1 MVAFVGHPKHRRR
14 YLPVWLM
21 RRLNGEAVPRPM
33 MQTVLSFGNMFRC
46 RPGGCR
52 PGPGLCGGIR
62 PAGVVANTVGDLVRQ
77 RQVGWF
83 GRNVASWRLGVALLT
98 ALGLLRPRDLPH
110 PGWSSF
116 ADWQFWLAAGSFMN
130 VGLSARAV
138 ADPLVYQASLR
149 LSPVLFRLLLGH

>member
-1 MVAFVGHPKHRRR
+1 
-14 YLPVWLM
+14 M

-33 MQTVLSFGNMFRC
+33 MRIVLSFGNTFRC
-46 RPGGCR
+46 RPGGWR
-52 PGPGLCGGIR
+52 PGLGLYGGRR
-62 PAGVVANTVGDLVRQ
+62 PAGVVADVAGGLVRQ
-77 RQVGWF
+77 RRVGWF

-98 ALGLLRPRDLPH
+98 AFGLLRPRDLPH
-110 PGWSSF
+110 PGWRSF

-138 ADPLVYQASLR
+138 AVAVAVADPLVYQASLR